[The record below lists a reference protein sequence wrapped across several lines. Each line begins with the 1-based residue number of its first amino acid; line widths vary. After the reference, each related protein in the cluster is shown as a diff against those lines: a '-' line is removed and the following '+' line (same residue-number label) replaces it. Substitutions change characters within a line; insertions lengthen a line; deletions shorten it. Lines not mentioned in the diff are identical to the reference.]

1 MTQEQQQEQIQ
12 VTDADFA
19 ELFRRQPQAQ
29 NELNRI
35 VSERVQREMMQKRI
49 EELEGQKSNGVG
61 EITPDFIEAK
71 QWEPHLGKL

>member
-1 MTQEQQQEQIQ
+1 MTQEQQEQIQ

-19 ELFRRQPQAQ
+19 ELFRRMPQAQ

-49 EELEGQKSNGVG
+49 KELEGEKSNGAG
-61 EITPDFIEAK
+61 ETTPDFIEAK
-71 QWEPHLGKL
+71 

>member
-1 MTQEQQQEQIQ
+1 MTQEEQKQIA
-12 VTDADFA
+12 VTDADWL

-49 EELEGQKSNGVG
+49 EELDSEKSNGVG
-61 EITPDFIEAK
+61 EITPDFIEVK
-71 QWEPHLGKL
+71 

>member
-12 VTDADFA
+12 GTDADFA
-19 ELFRRQPQAQ
+19 ELFRRMPQAQ

-49 EELEGQKSNGVG
+49 EELESEKSNGVG

-71 QWEPHLGKL
+71 

>member
-71 QWEPHLGKL
+71 

>member
-1 MTQEQQQEQIQ
+1 MAQEQQEQIA

-19 ELFRRQPQAQ
+19 ELFRRMPQAQ
-29 NELNRI
+29 NELNRV

-49 EELEGQKSNGVG
+49 EELEAEKGNGIG

-71 QWEPHLGKL
+71 

>member
-1 MTQEQQQEQIQ
+1 MTQEQQEQIA

-19 ELFRRQPQAQ
+19 ELFRRMPQAQ

-49 EELEGQKSNGVG
+49 EELEGQKSNGNG
-61 EITPDFIEAK
+61 TGDITPDFIEAK
-71 QWEPHLGKL
+71 

>member
-1 MTQEQQQEQIQ
+1 MTQEEQKQIA
-12 VTDADFA
+12 VTDADWL

-49 EELEGQKSNGVG
+49 DDLESEKSNGIG
-61 EITPDFIEAK
+61 EITADFIEAK
-71 QWEPHLGKL
+71 

>member
-1 MTQEQQQEQIQ
+1 MTQEQQEQIQ

-19 ELFRRQPQAQ
+19 ELFRRMPQAQ

-49 EELEGQKSNGVG
+49 EELEGQKANGVG

-71 QWEPHLGKL
+71 

>member
-49 EELEGQKSNGVG
+49 EELEGQKSNGTG

-71 QWEPHLGKL
+71 

>member
-1 MTQEQQQEQIQ
+1 MTQEEQKQIA
-12 VTDADFA
+12 VTDADWL

-49 EELEGQKSNGVG
+49 EELEGEKSNGVG
-61 EITPDFIEAK
+61 DIAADFDESIIQRVEAK
-71 QWEPHLGKL
+71 

>member
-1 MTQEQQQEQIQ
+1 MTQEQQEQIA

-19 ELFRRQPQAQ
+19 ELFRRMPQAQ

-49 EELEGQKSNGVG
+49 EELEGQKANGIG

-71 QWEPHLGKL
+71 

>member
-1 MTQEQQQEQIQ
+1 MTHEQQKQIA
-12 VTDADFA
+12 VTDADWL

-49 EELEGQKSNGVG
+49 DELESEKSNGIG
-61 EITPDFIEAK
+61 EITADFIEAK
-71 QWEPHLGKL
+71 

>member
-1 MTQEQQQEQIQ
+1 MTQEEQKQIA
-12 VTDADFA
+12 VTDADWL

-35 VSERVQREMMQKRI
+35 VSERVEKEMMQKRI
-49 EELEGQKSNGVG
+49 KELEGEKSNGLG

-71 QWEPHLGKL
+71 

>member
-1 MTQEQQQEQIQ
+1 MTQEEQKQIA
-12 VTDADFA
+12 VTDADWF

-49 EELEGQKSNGVG
+49 EELEGEKSNGVG
-61 EITPDFIEAK
+61 DIAADFDESIIQRVEAK
-71 QWEPHLGKL
+71 

>member
-1 MTQEQQQEQIQ
+1 MTQEQQKQIA
-12 VTDADFA
+12 VTDADWL

-35 VSERVQREMMQKRI
+35 VSERVEKEIMQKRI
-49 EELEGQKSNGVG
+49 DELESEKSNGLG

-71 QWEPHLGKL
+71 QCRHQRGQP

>member
-1 MTQEQQQEQIQ
+1 MTQEEQKQIA
-12 VTDADFA
+12 VTDADWL

-35 VSERVQREMMQKRI
+35 VSERVEKEMMQKRI
-49 EELEGQKSNGVG
+49 EELEGEKSNGLG

-71 QWEPHLGKL
+71 

>member
-1 MTQEQQQEQIQ
+1 MTQEQQEQIQ

-19 ELFRRQPQAQ
+19 ELFRRMPQAQ

-49 EELEGQKSNGVG
+49 KELEGEKSNGAG
-61 EITPDFIEAK
+61 EKTPDFIEAK
-71 QWEPHLGKL
+71 

>member
-1 MTQEQQQEQIQ
+1 MTQEQQEQIK

-19 ELFRRQPQAQ
+19 ELFRRMPQAQ

-49 EELEGQKSNGVG
+49 EELEGQKSNGLG

-71 QWEPHLGKL
+71 

>member
-19 ELFRRQPQAQ
+19 ELFRRMPQAQ

-35 VSERVQREMMQKRI
+35 VSERVQREAMQKRI
-49 EELEGQKSNGVG
+49 EELESEKSNGVG
-61 EITPDFIEAK
+61 DITPDFIEAK
-71 QWEPHLGKL
+71 